1 MEEVNKELEKRKVEA
16 LEKIAENID
25 ALTLWFE
32 DIDKN
37 EWGERIQWYLSEF
50 LKNTP
55 TSHNKEDDI

>member
-32 DIDKN
+32 DIDKSG
-37 EWGERIQWYLSEF
+37 WSERIQWYLSEF
-50 LKNTP
+50 LKNIS